1 MRKFKREF
9 ARSNR
14 HPSLSTY
21 TQAESIRH
29 EAHRTQ
35 KTLRARKNAE
45 EKEEI
50 RDGHCDKS
58 SGIDRAG
65 RFPDRRSFES
75 PTTLTTTPGAYAP
88 SRGDPA
94 GLARVPANGAGAG
107 TGGGKAVYPRGG
119 RAPRGRLQSHVAPGR
134 GADSCRP
141 IAPEAGRALSQSHAR
156 LYGRRDSGRL
166 DQRRKTRILRRTDD
180 SDGGKTR

>member
-9 ARSNR
+9 ARRKR
-14 HPSLSTY
+14 HPSRSTH

-29 EAHRTQ
+29 AAHRTQ
-35 KTLRARKNAE
+35 KTQRN
-45 EKEEI
+45 KEEI

-75 PTTLTTTPGAYAP
+75 PTALTTTPGAYAP

-107 TGGGKAVYPRGG
+107 TGGGKA
-119 RAPRGRLQSHVAPGR
+119 
-134 GADSCRP
+134 
-141 IAPEAGRALSQSHAR
+141 
-156 LYGRRDSGRL
+156 
-166 DQRRKTRILRRTDD
+166 
-180 SDGGKTR
+180 